1 MDQRICQN
9 VNPQRRKPNH
19 HLYRTVQTRTFQA
32 DEDHLEMLF
41 IVYNIKLYLLHTV
54 SVSKHDMVPKCA
66 VDIKVYLS
74 DIRRTTP
81 CSVF

>member
-1 MDQRICQN
+1 
-9 VNPQRRKPNH
+9 
-19 HLYRTVQTRTFQA
+19 
-32 DEDHLEMLF
+32 MLF
-41 IVYNIKLYLLHTV
+41 IVHDIKLYLLHTI

>member
-1 MDQRICQN
+1 
-9 VNPQRRKPNH
+9 
-19 HLYRTVQTRTFQA
+19 
-32 DEDHLEMLF
+32 MLF
-41 IVYNIKLYLLHTV
+41 IVYNIKRYLLHTV
-54 SVSKHDMVPKCA
+54 SVSKHDMVPKRA